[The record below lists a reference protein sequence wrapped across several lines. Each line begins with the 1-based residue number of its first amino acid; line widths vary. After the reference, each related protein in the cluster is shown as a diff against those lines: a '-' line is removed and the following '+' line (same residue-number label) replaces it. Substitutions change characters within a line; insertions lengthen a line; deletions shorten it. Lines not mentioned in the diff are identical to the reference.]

1 NRSVTPRCGGLSLHD
16 TRRLKQDLI
25 YFTMKL
31 HRGKIPIS
39 FLGFLQGGLTSAE
52 PVIKATAFAIALFL
66 QIFTRRKGIRS
77 PIIIFIFWL
86 FVAICSLPEFMREL
100 QRLPLK
106 NVSIG
111 ILPSE
116 DTRTHYPGMLSSYRN
131 RIYPQ
136 LLRCS
141 DPS

>member
-106 NVSIG
+106 NEYYHRKIHALTTLVCYPAIVIEF
-111 ILPSE
+111 ILNCFAV
-116 DTRTHYPGMLSSYRN
+116 RTPV
-131 RIYPQ
+131 
-136 LLRCS
+136 
-141 DPS
+141 